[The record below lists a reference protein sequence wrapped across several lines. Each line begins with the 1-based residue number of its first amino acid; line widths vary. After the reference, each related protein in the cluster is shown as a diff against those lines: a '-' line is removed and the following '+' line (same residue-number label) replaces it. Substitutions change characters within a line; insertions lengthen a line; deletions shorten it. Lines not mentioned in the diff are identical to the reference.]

1 MIDMKILLLA
11 GQFYPDLAGSGIAT
25 HMIANK
31 LAQRGYD
38 VTVCV
43 DVSNSYLRTVN
54 GSPRFKIK
62 FINNYKAF
70 MTGQSSFQNPTKEIY
85 NVIKEGNYDVIHVFS
100 YLPMLLLTQIKKLV
114 KPPIIFT
121 FWNAPDMGRRS
132 IGFYESSKLDLQ
144 LAGYIIQ
151 SECYEEMILG
161 SEVSYKSVLDLGGSL
176 EKTSFC
182 YHGIDVKDFER
193 CLLLNDDIISKYF
206 HNIHSDKIILL
217 PGRITKRKGVFEAVK
232 AMSIVCKNYNA
243 SLLLTRS
250 DDSTDKDTVDNLIML
265 AKELEIEDKIIF
277 SCGMIKQSDMPLLY
291 KVASVVIV
299 PSYYEGLGFTAI
311 EALAARRPTVMANV
325 SGLDEVGKHEYNCLM
340 IPPKNEK
347 ELAYAILRLLK
358 EPLLAEKI
366 VRNAKESIV
375 KFDMDVFVDNLE
387 CKYVRL
393 IGG

>member
-1 MIDMKILLLA
+1 MIIDMKILLLA

-54 GSPRFKIK
+54 GSPCFKNK

-151 SECYEEMILG
+151 SEC
-161 SEVSYKSVLDLGGSL
+161 
-176 EKTSFC
+176 
-182 YHGIDVKDFER
+182 
-193 CLLLNDDIISKYF
+193 
-206 HNIHSDKIILL
+206 
-217 PGRITKRKGVFEAVK
+217 
-232 AMSIVCKNYNA
+232 
-243 SLLLTRS
+243 
-250 DDSTDKDTVDNLIML
+250 
-265 AKELEIEDKIIF
+265 
-277 SCGMIKQSDMPLLY
+277 
-291 KVASVVIV
+291 
-299 PSYYEGLGFTAI
+299 
-311 EALAARRPTVMANV
+311 
-325 SGLDEVGKHEYNCLM
+325 
-340 IPPKNEK
+340 
-347 ELAYAILRLLK
+347 
-358 EPLLAEKI
+358 
-366 VRNAKESIV
+366 
-375 KFDMDVFVDNLE
+375 
-387 CKYVRL
+387 
-393 IGG
+393 